1 MFYSIEIR
9 GVVQGVGFRPFIYN
23 LAVSSGLN
31 GQVSNN
37 GYGVSILLDACQEDM
52 NLFVQKIRQSRP
64 PLCEIDSIKITQIK
78 KTKSFEGFSIEMSKS
93 TKTLSSHIPSDIA
106 MCAECESELSD
117 KTNRRFE
124 YPFITCT
131 NCGPRY
137 SIIKNLPYDR
147 KNTSMDEF
155 VMCKKCAAEYENPK
169 DRRYHAQPIG
179 CHECGAS
186 LSLFDNSGTK
196 IESKNIV
203 DIVVQAI
210 SEGKIVAIKGI
221 GGYHL
226 VCDASNDKAVKLL
239 RERKKRPSKPFGI
252 MVKDIDVAKKIA
264 YMNAKEEELFCSNR
278 RPIVLLKKRYNKAP
292 DFLHNLKIRFQSKF
306 GMTKFLSLS
315 HPELDS
321 GSSFARNLLSDFVA
335 PNINQIGLFLAYTPL
350 HHLILQKLNRPVVAT
365 SANISDEPLCTAYD
379 DIIKLLGIWDYCLEH
394 NREILNSCDDSVAFV
409 ENEKVFMLRNARGYA
424 PTYLKLP
431 KTTDK
436 KILALGANQKSTV
449 AITVEDSVIL
459 SPYIGDLGSLSSI
472 NHFKSHMETLKR
484 IYDFT
489 PDVVVCDKHPNYES
503 TKYAKELKAQNK
515 DIELLQ
521 VQHHY
526 AHILATMGVNG
537 ITTKVLGVSFDGTGY
552 GDDGNLWGGEFLV
565 CDLEGYERIGQF
577 KYFKLIGGE
586 KAIKEPRRVAL
597 SFLFEIY
604 GNEVFN
610 LNNPTINS
618 FSSSEIK
625 TLLRA
630 WRNGLNAPLSSS
642 CGRLFDAVASLLDI
656 VQVCSYEGES
666 GLLLESLYDENIAE
680 YYEFGTQ
687 DNEIDFSQIVKQIL
701 DEKYVRVAVSKFFN
715 TIVEIVYGMHKKYDL
730 PLVLSGGVFQN
741 RVLLRLIM
749 RKIPDVILPE
759 KFVSNDGAIAYG
771 QAIAAASKFKTF

>member
-1 MFYSIEIR
+1 MIFSIEIR

-23 LAVSSGLN
+23 LAISMHLK

-37 GYGVSILLDACQEDM
+37 GYGVLILLDTCQEDM
-52 NLFVQKIRQSRP
+52 NLFIQKIRQNRP

-78 KTKSFEGFSIEMSKS
+78 KIKLFEGFSIEMSES

-124 YPFITCT
+124 HPFITCT

-155 VMCKKCAAEYENPK
+155 VMCEKCQNEYENPQ

-179 CHECGAS
+179 CHECGAR
-186 LSLFDNSGTK
+186 LSLFDKSGTK
-196 IESKNIV
+196 IESQNIL

-210 SEGKIVAIKGI
+210 SEGEIVAIKGI

-226 VCDASNDKAVKLL
+226 VCDASNDKALKLL
-239 RERKKRPSKPFGI
+239 RERKKRPSKPFGV
-252 MVKDIDVAKKIA
+252 MVKDIEIAKKIA
-264 YMNAKEEELFCSNR
+264 YMNTKEEELLCSNR
-278 RPIVLLKKRYNKAP
+278 RPIVLLQKR
-292 DFLHNLKIRFQSKF
+292 
-306 GMTKFLSLS
+306 
-315 HPELDS
+315 DS
-321 GSSFARNLLSDFVA
+321 NTLSDFVA

-365 SANISDEPLCTAYD
+365 SANISEEPLCTNYD
-379 DIIKLLGIWDYCLEH
+379 DIIKLRGIWDYCLEH
-394 NREILNSCDDSVAFV
+394 NREIVNSCDDSVAFV
-409 ENEKVFMLRNARGYA
+409 ENERVFMLRNARGYA
-424 PTYLKLP
+424 PLYLKLP
-431 KTTDK
+431 QKTDK
-436 KILALGANQKSTV
+436 KILALGANQKSTI

-472 NHFKSHMETLKR
+472 NHFKSHIETLKR

-489 PDVVVCDKHPNYES
+489 PDIIVCDKHPNYES

-552 GDDGNLWGGEFLV
+552 GDDGNLWGGEFFV
-565 CDLEGYERIGQF
+565 CDNSSYERVEHF
-577 KYFKLIGGE
+577 KYFKLLGGE

-604 GNEVFN
+604 GDGVFN

-618 FSSSEIK
+618 FSVSEVK
-625 TLLRA
+625 TLYKA
-630 WRNGLNAPLSSS
+630 WKNGLNAPLSSS
-642 CGRLFDAVASLLDI
+642 CGRLFDAVASLLDV

-666 GLLLESLYDENIAE
+666 GLLLESLYDENSAE
-680 YYEFGTQ
+680 YYEFSTQ
-687 DNEIDFSQIVKQIL
+687 DGEIDFSQIVKQIL
-701 DEKYVRVAVSKFFN
+701 DEKDVRVAVSKFFN
-715 TIVEIVYGMHKKYDL
+715 MIVEIVYGMHKKYDL

-759 KFVSNDGAIAYG
+759 SFVSNDAAIAYG
-771 QAIAAASKFKTF
+771 QSIAAIQIT

>member
-1 MFYSIEIR
+1 MIFSIEIR

-37 GYGVSILLDACQEDM
+37 GYGVLIMLDACQEEL
-52 NLFVQKIRQSRP
+52 NAFIQKIRQNRP
-64 PLCEIDSIKITQIK
+64 PLCEIDSIKITELK
-78 KTKSFEGFSIEMSKS
+78 KTKSFDGFSIEMSES

-106 MCAECESELSD
+106 MCAECESELGD

-124 YPFITCT
+124 HPFITCT

-155 VMCKKCAAEYENPK
+155 VMCEKCAAEYENPK

-196 IESKNIV
+196 IESKNIL

-239 RERKKRPSKPFGI
+239 RERKQRPSKPFGV
-252 MVKDIDVAKKIA
+252 MVKDIEIVKKIA
-264 YMNAKEEELFCSNR
+264 YMNTKEEELLCSNR
-278 RPIVLLKKRYNKAP
+278 RPIVLLQKK
-292 DFLHNLKIRFQSKF
+292 
-306 GMTKFLSLS
+306 
-315 HPELDS
+315 DS
-321 GSSFARNLLSDFVA
+321 NSLSDFVA

-365 SANISDEPLCTAYD
+365 SANISDEPLCTTYD
-379 DIIKLLGIWDYCLEH
+379 DIIKLRGIWDYCLEH
-394 NREILNSCDDSVAFV
+394 NREIVNSCDDSVAFV
-409 ENEKVFMLRNARGYA
+409 ENERVFMLRNARGYA
-424 PTYLKLP
+424 PLYLKLP
-431 KTTDK
+431 QKTDK

-472 NHFKSHMETLKR
+472 NHFISHIETLKR

-489 PDVVVCDKHPNYES
+489 PDVVVCDQHPNYES

-515 DIELLQ
+515 EIELLQ

-526 AHILATMGVNG
+526 AHILATMGVKG
-537 ITTKVLGVSFDGTGY
+537 ITTKVLGVSFDGTGN
-552 GDDGNLWGGEFLV
+552 GDEGNLWGGEFFV
-565 CDLEGYERIGQF
+565 CDLDGYERVGQF

-586 KAIKEPRRVAL
+586 RAIKEPRRVAL

-604 GNEVFN
+604 GDGVFN
-610 LNNPTINS
+610 LNNPTIAS
-618 FSSSEIK
+618 FRKEEIK
-625 TLLRA
+625 TLYMA
-630 WRNGLNAPLSSS
+630 WKNGLNAPLSSS
-642 CGRLFDAVASLLDI
+642 CGRLFDAVASLLDV

-666 GLLLESLYDENIAE
+666 GLLLESIYDEEIAE
-680 YYEFGTQ
+680 YYEFSMQ
-687 DNEIDFSQIVKQIL
+687 DGEIDFSQIAKQIL
-701 DEKYVRVAVSKFFN
+701 DEENVRVAVSKFFN
-715 TIVEIVYGMHKKYDL
+715 TIVEIIYEMHKKYDL
-730 PLVLSGGVFQN
+730 PLVLGGGVFQN

-759 KFVSNDGAIAYG
+759 SFVSNDAAIAYG
-771 QAIAAASKFKTF
+771 QSIAAIQIT

>member
-23 LAVSSGLN
+23 LAASSGLK

-37 GYGVSILLDACQEDM
+37 GYGVLILLDACQEELDA
-52 NLFVQKIRQSRP
+52 FVQKIRANPP

-78 KTKSFEGFSIEMSKS
+78 KTKSFECFSIQMSESAKS
-93 TKTLSSHIPSDIA
+93 LSSHIPSDIA
-106 MCAECESELSD
+106 MCAECESELKD

-124 YPFITCT
+124 HPFITCT

-137 SIIKNLPYDR
+137 SIIRNLPYDR

-155 VMCKKCAAEYENPK
+155 VMCKKCAAEYENPH

-179 CHECGAS
+179 CHECGAR
-186 LSLFDNSGTK
+186 LSLLDNKGK
-196 IESKNIV
+196 IIESVNIIDKAV
-203 DIVVQAI
+203 ELIA
-210 SEGKIVAIKGI
+210 EGKIVCVKGI

-226 VCDASNDKAVKLL
+226 ICDATNDDAVKLL
-239 RERKKRPSKPFGI
+239 RERKKRPSKPFGV
-252 MVKDIDVAKKIA
+252 MVEDIDVAKKIA
-264 YMNAKEEELFCSNR
+264 IINAKEEELLCSNR
-278 RPIVLLKKRYNKAP
+278 RPIVLLKKRDDN
-292 DFLHNLKIRFQSKF
+292 S
-306 GMTKFLSLS
+306 
-315 HPELDS
+315 
-321 GSSFARNLLSDFVA
+321 LSDFVA
-335 PNINQIGLFLAYTPL
+335 PNINQVGLFLAYTPL
-350 HHLILQKLNRPVVAT
+350 HHLILQRLNTPIVAT
-365 SANISDEPLCTAYD
+365 SANISDEPLCTTYD
-379 DIIKLLGIWDYCLEH
+379 DIMKLRGIWDYCLEH

-424 PTYLKLP
+424 PLYLRLP
-431 KTTDK
+431 QTTSK
-436 KILALGANQKSTV
+436 KILSLGANQKSTV

-472 NHFKSHMETLKR
+472 NHFKSHIETLKR

-503 TKYAKELKAQNK
+503 TKYAKELVAQNQEV
-515 DIELLQ
+515 ELLQ

-526 AHILATMGVNG
+526 AHILATMGVKG

-565 CDLEGYERIGQF
+565 CDLEGYERVGQF

-597 SFLFEIY
+597 GFLFEIY
-604 GNEVFN
+604 GDGVFN
-610 LNNPTINS
+610 LNNPITNS
-618 FSSSEIK
+618 FSAAEIK
-625 TLLRA
+625 TLYTA
-630 WRNGLNAPLSSS
+630 YKNGLNSPLSSS
-642 CGRLFDAVASLLDI
+642 CGRLFDAVASLLDV

-666 GLLLESLYDENIAE
+666 GLLLESLYDENITE
-680 YYEFGTQ
+680 YYKFSMQ
-687 DNEIDFSQIVKQIL
+687 DNEIDFSQIAKQIL
-701 DEKYVRVAVSKFFN
+701 DEENSRIAVSKFFN
-715 TIVEIVYGMHKKYDL
+715 TIVEIIYLVQKKYDL

-749 RKIPDVILPE
+749 KKIPDVILPE
-759 KFVSNDGAIAYG
+759 SFVSNDASIAYG
-771 QAIAAASKFKTF
+771 QAIAALNLKTL

>member
-1 MFYSIEIR
+1 MIFSIEIG

-23 LAVSSGLN
+23 LAASSGLK

-37 GYGVSILLDACQEDM
+37 GYGVLILLDACQEELDA
-52 NLFVQKIRQSRP
+52 FVQKIRQNRP
-64 PLCEIDSIKITQIK
+64 PLSEIDSIKITKIK
-78 KTKSFEGFSIEMSKS
+78 KTKSFDGFSIEMSES

-117 KTNRRFE
+117 ETNRRFE
-124 YPFITCT
+124 HPFITCT

-155 VMCKKCAAEYENPK
+155 VMCEKCAVEYKNPQ

-179 CHECGAS
+179 CHECGAR

-239 RERKKRPSKPFGI
+239 RERKQRPSKPFGV
-252 MVKDIDVAKKIA
+252 MVKDIEIAKKIA
-264 YMNAKEEELFCSNR
+264 YMNTKEEDLFCSNR
-278 RPIVLLKKRYNKAP
+278 RPIVLLQKR
-292 DFLHNLKIRFQSKF
+292 
-306 GMTKFLSLS
+306 
-315 HPELDS
+315 DS
-321 GSSFARNLLSDFVA
+321 NTLSDFVA

-350 HHLILQKLNRPVVAT
+350 HHLILQKLNCPVVAT
-365 SANISDEPLCTAYD
+365 SANISEEPLCTTYD
-379 DIIKLLGIWDYCLEH
+379 DIMKLRGIWDYCLEH
-394 NREILNSCDDSVAFV
+394 NREIVNSCDDSVAFV
-409 ENEKVFMLRNARGYA
+409 ENGKTFMLRNARGYA

-436 KILALGANQKSTV
+436 KILSLGANQKSTV
-449 AITVEDSVIL
+449 AITVENSVIL

-472 NHFKSHMETLKR
+472 NHFKSHIETLKR

-489 PDVVVCDKHPNYES
+489 PDIVVCDKHPNYES
-503 TKYAKELKAQNK
+503 TKYAKELKAQNQE
-515 DIELLQ
+515 IELVQ

-526 AHILATMGVNG
+526 AHILATMGAKG
-537 ITTKVLGVSFDGTGY
+537 ITTKVFGVSFDGTGY
-552 GDDGNLWGGEFLV
+552 GDEEVNSEAREAALGYGNLWGGEFFV
-565 CDLEGYERIGQF
+565 CDLEGYERVGQF

-604 GNEVFN
+604 GDGVFN

-618 FSSSEIK
+618 FSNSEIK

-630 WRNGLNAPLSSS
+630 WQNGLNAPLSSS
-642 CGRLFDAVASLLDI
+642 CGRLFDAVASLLDVI
-656 VQVCSYEGES
+656 HVCSYEGES
-666 GLLLESLYDENIAE
+666 GLLLESLYDEDITE
-680 YYEFGTQ
+680 YYKFSMQ
-687 DNEIDFSQIVKQIL
+687 DNEIDFSQIAKQIL
-701 DEKYVRVAVSKFFN
+701 DEENVHRAVSKFFN
-715 TIVEIVYGMHKKYDL
+715 TIVEIIYLVHKKYDL

-749 RKIPDVILPE
+749 RKIPDVVLPE
-759 KFVSNDGAIAYG
+759 MFVSNDGAIAYG
-771 QAIAAASKFKTF
+771 QAIAALNLKTL

>member
-1 MFYSIEIR
+1 MIFSIEIR

-23 LAVSSGLN
+23 LAISMHLK

-37 GYGVSILLDACQEDM
+37 GYGVLILLDTCQEDM
-52 NLFVQKIRQSRP
+52 NLFVQKIRQNRP

-78 KTKSFEGFSIEMSKS
+78 KTKSFDGFSIEMSES

-106 MCAECESELSD
+106 MCTECESELSD
-117 KTNRRFE
+117 EANRRFE
-124 YPFITCT
+124 HPFITCT

-137 SIIKNLPYDR
+137 SIIRNLPYDR

-155 VMCKKCAAEYENPK
+155 VMCEKCAAEYKNPK

-179 CHECGAS
+179 CHECGAR
-186 LSLFDNSGTK
+186 LSLFDKSGTK
-196 IESKNIV
+196 IESQNIL

-210 SEGKIVAIKGI
+210 SEGEIVAIKGI

-226 VCDASNDKAVKLL
+226 VCDASNDKALKLL
-239 RERKKRPSKPFGI
+239 RERKKRPSKPFGV
-252 MVKDIDVAKKIA
+252 MVKDVNAARQIA
-264 YMNAKEEELFCSNR
+264 CINAKEEELLCSNR
-278 RPIVLLKKRYNKAP
+278 RPIVLLKKRDDN
-292 DFLHNLKIRFQSKF
+292 S
-306 GMTKFLSLS
+306 
-315 HPELDS
+315 
-321 GSSFARNLLSDFVA
+321 LSDFVA

-365 SANISDEPLCTAYD
+365 SANISDEPLCTTYD
-379 DIIKLLGIWDYCLEH
+379 DIMKLRGIWDYCLEH
-394 NREILNSCDDSVAFV
+394 NREIVNSCDDSVAFV
-409 ENEKVFMLRNARGYA
+409 ENERVFMLRNARGYA
-424 PTYLKLP
+424 PLYLKLP
-431 KTTDK
+431 QKTDK

-472 NHFKSHMETLKR
+472 NHFKSHIETLKR

-489 PDVVVCDKHPNYES
+489 ADIVVCDQHPNYES
-503 TKYAKELKAQNK
+503 TKYAKELKAKNK
-515 DIELLQ
+515 EIELVQ

-526 AHILATMGVNG
+526 AHILATMGVKG

-565 CDLEGYERIGQF
+565 CDLEGYERVGHF
-577 KYFKLIGGE
+577 KYFKLLGGE

-597 SFLFEIY
+597 GFLFEIY
-604 GNEVFN
+604 GDGVFN
-610 LNNPTINS
+610 LNNPTIAS
-618 FSSSEIK
+618 FRKEEIK
-625 TLLRA
+625 TLYTA
-630 WRNGLNAPLSSS
+630 WKNGLNAPLSSS
-642 CGRLFDAVASLLDI
+642 CGRLFDAVASLLDV

-666 GLLLESLYDENIAE
+666 GLLLESFYDENSAE
-680 YYEFGTQ
+680 YYEFSTQ

-701 DEKYVRVAVSKFFN
+701 DEKDVRVAVSKFFN
-715 TIVEIVYGMHKKYDL
+715 MIVEIVYGMHKKYDL

-759 KFVSNDGAIAYG
+759 SFVSNDAAIAYG
-771 QAIAAASKFKTF
+771 QAIAAVQIT